1 VGAFEVDLPSSI
13 GAMQLSSA
21 SSEAQCAE
29 EYIDSEGIIRR
40 ARHRILFLDAEQ
52 ETPLGS
58 AWLTSSPLGLLEI
71 GWPQRII
78 PLGAPQEGIPVVKR
92 KIRLT

>member
-21 SSEAQCAE
+21 SSEAPCAE
-29 EYIDSEGIIRR
+29 EYIGSEGIIRR
-40 ARHRILFLDAEQ
+40 TRHRILFLDAEQ

-58 AWLTSSPLGLLEI
+58 AWLTSYRLGRPESDGLSE
-71 GWPQRII
+71 
-78 PLGAPQEGIPVVKR
+78 
-92 KIRLT
+92 